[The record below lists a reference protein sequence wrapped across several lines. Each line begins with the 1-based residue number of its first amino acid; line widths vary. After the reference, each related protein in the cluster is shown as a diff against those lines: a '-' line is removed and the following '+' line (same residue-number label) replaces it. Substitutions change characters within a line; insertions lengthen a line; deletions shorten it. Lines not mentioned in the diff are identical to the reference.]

1 MLCMKMPVLN
11 KIPHLSVISWLFLFR
26 PSLAGCPSAPSW
38 RQPGV
43 TGNAKSPAAL
53 QPAPSV
59 PLGPQQHPTKQP
71 GGWQQGQRLVW
82 DGFVAGRVLPAGI
95 GGDARLGLLLLR

>member
-11 KIPHLSVISWLFLFR
+11 KIRHLSVISRLFLFC

-53 QPAPSV
+53 QP
-59 PLGPQQHPTKQP
+59 LGPQQHPTKQP
-71 GGWQQGQRLVW
+71 GGRQRGQRLVW

>member
-1 MLCMKMPVLN
+1 MKMPVLN
-11 KIPHLSVISWLFLFR
+11 KIPHLSVISRLFLFR

-53 QPAPSV
+53 QPAPSA
-59 PLGPQQHPTKQP
+59 PLGPQQHPTKQLHATR
-71 GGWQQGQRLVW
+71 GRQGGQRLVW